1 MKVVG
6 IVGPAGAGKSTVCR
20 ILSRRPG
27 IVHIDCDALAWETY
41 RPGGP
46 AYLSLLSR
54 FGEGILAEDR
64 TVDRKK
70 LGQIVSNDPKAKAD
84 LEAIVHPHVMEA
96 VKERVAKARQEGKKL
111 ALVEG
116 ALLLSSPY
124 VDRDFFQAFVWLSVP
139 EEERRARLFGTGLDE
154 ESVARRFALQAELLP
169 PRLSNLILVDGRGPP
184 AEVARRVLSALEAYF
199 KEAPTSI

>member
-20 ILSRRPG
+20 FLARRPG
-27 IVHIDCDALAWETY
+27 IIHIDCDALAWKTY

-46 AYLSLLSR
+46 AYLPLLSR
-54 FGEGILAEDR
+54 FGEGILAGDR

-70 LGQIVSNDPKAKAD
+70 LGEIVSRDPKAKAD

-96 VKERVAKARQEGKKL
+96 VKESVAKACQEGKKL

-116 ALLLSSPY
+116 ALLLSSPH
-124 VDRDFFQAFVWLSVP
+124 VDRDFFHAFVWLCVP
-139 EEERRARLFGTGLDE
+139 EEERRARLLGSGLDE
-154 ESVARRFALQAELLP
+154 ESVARRLALQADLLP
-169 PRLSNLILVDGRGPP
+169 PRLPNLLLVDGQGPP

-199 KEAPTSI
+199 GETPTSA